1 MRRKLV
7 EIKSLQL
14 KLHPTIKTLTQD
26 DRFFEYPIKNLNI
39 LCPRTLHYLIEQI
52 TLPVTHEEHSND
64 EIYFLLKPDPCFEIL
79 RNHSMVQTM
88 KIQLLIYEVTEVEA
102 LIDALL
108 FEQTSLNYLNA
119 SENWQNLYNR
129 WQLRKKEKQELL
141 TLNEL
146 TKLAKRKPSALRKK
160 QITNGI

>member
-1 MRRKLV
+1 
-7 EIKSLQL
+7 
-14 KLHPTIKTLTQD
+14 
-26 DRFFEYPIKNLNI
+26 
-39 LCPRTLHYLIEQI
+39 
-52 TLPVTHEEHSND
+52 
-64 EIYFLLKPDPCFEIL
+64 
-79 RNHSMVQTM
+79 MVQTM